1 MEDDL
6 GARGRSRDLG
16 GLGGRGGAGLGRGR
30 WASGLDERVEGVL
43 LTLLCLCE
51 VGSEVLS

>member
-16 GLGGRGGAGLGRGR
+16 GLGGRGGAGLGRDGNILAR
-30 WASGLDERVEGVL
+30 
-43 LTLLCLCE
+43 
-51 VGSEVLS
+51 